1 MLKRGLNKLNQKQQ
15 QMSNTTLKKRTVI
28 ALFWSF
34 LDKFG
39 QKLIFLI
46 SSVFLMRLLDTS
58 DYGIMGSLLIFVAFS
73 SLLIDSGFGRALL
86 NRKKISTLEYSTVF
100 YFNLAISLLLYVAL
114 FFSAP
119 LTAQLFHEPLLI
131 PVSRVL
137 FLSLIFNGFSLIQT
151 VIFIKASDFKT
162 QTKANVAAL
171 IISTIIA
178 LVMAW
183 HKYGVWS
190 LVAQNVVYALFRS
203 LFLWLYS
210 TWRPKKL
217 FSFSKLK
224 VFFAFSNKLL
234 ASGAIGAIFNN
245 IYPSII
251 AMFYPMQ
258 QVGYYTQAYKYQ
270 DTPFSVLSD
279 TFRSVSMLVLSEIN
293 DQTERLRRVLSKL
306 MKSMSFLS
314 FPIAFI
320 LILIAEPLF
329 VTLFG
334 EKWLPSVPYFQILCV
349 GGAVSPFTFIL
360 NELFIAKE
368 RADFFLS
375 VEIVKRVILV
385 ALIIAFF
392 KQGITG
398 LAVSWVVYMYITLT
412 ISLFLSKKLVTYSLW
427 NFIKDA
433 APYVSL
439 SFLAVMAAYFI
450 SSQISNSILSMFAAL
465 AVMGVVYL
473 SLCRISNLEMTTE
486 IKHYISSKRGKKNN
500 HGE

>member
-1 MLKRGLNKLNQKQQ
+1 
-15 QMSNTTLKKRTVI
+15 MSDTTLKTRAIT

-39 QKLIFLI
+39 QKVIFLI

-58 DYGIMGSLLIFVAFS
+58 DYGIMGSLLIFIAFS

-86 NRKKISTLEYSTVF
+86 NRKEIGALEYSTVF

-114 FFSAP
+114 FISAP
-119 LTAQLFHEPLLI
+119 LIAQLFNEPLLI

-137 FLSLIFNGFSLIQT
+137 FLSLIFNGFSLIQMI
-151 VIFIKASDFKT
+151 IFIKASDFKT
-162 QTKANVAAL
+162 QTKANTAAL
-171 IISTIIA
+171 IISTSIA
-178 LVMAW
+178 LIMAW
-183 HKYGVWS
+183 RGHGVWS
-190 LVAQNVVYALFRS
+190 LVAQNVIYAFFRS
-203 LFLWLYS
+203 ILFWLYS

-217 FSFSKLK
+217 FSFAKLK

-270 DTPFSVLSD
+270 DTPFAVLSD
-279 TFRSVSMLVLSEIN
+279 TFRSVSMLILSEIN
-293 DQTERLRRVLSKL
+293 DQTERLRRVVAKL
-306 MKSMSFLS
+306 IKSIAFLS

-329 VTLFG
+329 ATLFG
-334 EKWLPSVPYFQILCV
+334 DKWLPSVPYFQILCI

-375 VEIVKRVILV
+375 VEIVKRIILV
-385 ALIIAFF
+385 ALIIGFF

-398 LAVSWVVYMYITLT
+398 LAVSWVVYMYVTLI
-412 ISLFLSKKLVTYSLW
+412 ISLFLSKKLIGYSAW
-427 NFIKDA
+427 GFIKDV
-433 APYVSL
+433 APYVGIAL
-439 SFLAVMAAYFI
+439 LAVTAAYFI
-450 SSQISNSILSMFAAL
+450 SSKVSNSILSML
-465 AVMGVVYL
+465 AGMVMMGTTYL
-473 SLCRISNLEMTTE
+473 TLCRIFNLEMTAE
-486 IKHYISSKRGKKNN
+486 IKQYISSKRQRKQ
-500 HGE
+500 

>member
-1 MLKRGLNKLNQKQQ
+1 MPDP
-15 QMSNTTLKKRTVI
+15 TLKKRTVT

-39 QKLIFLI
+39 QKVIFLV
-46 SSVFLMRLLDTS
+46 SSVFLMRMLDIS
-58 DYGIMGSLLIFVAFS
+58 AYGIMGSLLIFVAFS

-86 NRKKISTLEYSTVF
+86 NRKHISALEYSTVF
-100 YFNLAISLLLYVAL
+100 YFNLGVGLLLYIAL

-119 LTAQLFHEPLLI
+119 LIAQLFNEPLLI

-137 FLSLIFNGFSLIQT
+137 FLALLFNGFSLIQM
-151 VIFIKASDFKT
+151 VIFTKASDFKT
-162 QTKANVAAL
+162 QTKANIAAL
-171 IISTIIA
+171 VISTATA
-178 LVMAW
+178 LIMAW
-183 HKYGVWS
+183 QGFGVWS
-190 LVAQNVVYALFRS
+190 LVAQNVIYAFFRS

-210 TWRPKKL
+210 SWRPKWV
-217 FSFSKLK
+217 FSISKLK
-224 VFFAFSNKLL
+224 IFFAFSNKLL
-234 ASGAIGAIFNN
+234 ASGTIAAIFNN

-258 QVGYYTQAYKYQ
+258 QVGFYTQAYKYQ
-270 DTPFSVLSD
+270 DTPFAVLSD
-279 TFRSVSMLVLSEIN
+279 TFRSVSMLILSEIN
-293 DQTERLRRVLSKL
+293 NQTERLRRVVAKL
-306 MKSMSFLS
+306 MKSISFLS

-334 EKWLPSVPYFQILCV
+334 QKWLPSVPYFQILCL

-375 VEIVKRVILV
+375 VEIVKRIILI
-385 ALIIAFF
+385 ALIIGFF
-392 KQGITG
+392 QQGITG
-398 LAVSWVVYMYITLT
+398 LAVSWVIYMYITLT
-412 ISLFLSKKLVTYSLW
+412 ISLFLSKKLIAYSLW

-433 APYVSL
+433 TPYVSL
-439 SFLAVMAAYFI
+439 SFLAVMAAYFA
-450 SSQISNSILSMFAAL
+450 SFQISNGVVRMLTAM

-473 SLCRISNLEMTTE
+473 ALCRISNLEMTME
-486 IKHYISSKRGKKNN
+486 IKQFIVSKRMKNN
-500 HGE
+500 VEE

>member
-1 MLKRGLNKLNQKQQ
+1 
-15 QMSNTTLKKRTVI
+15 MSDTTLKKRTI
-28 ALFWSF
+28 TALFWSF

-39 QKLIFLI
+39 QKVIFLI

-58 DYGIMGSLLIFVAFS
+58 DYGIMGSLLIFIAFS

-86 NRKKISTLEYSTVF
+86 NRKEIGALEYSTVF

-114 FFSAP
+114 FISAP
-119 LTAQLFHEPLLI
+119 LIAQLFNEPLLI

-137 FLSLIFNGFSLIQT
+137 FLSLIFNGFSLIQMI
-151 VIFIKASDFKT
+151 IFIKASDFKT
-162 QTKANVAAL
+162 QTKANTAAL
-171 IISTIIA
+171 IISTSIA
-178 LVMAW
+178 LIMAW
-183 HKYGVWS
+183 RGHGVWS
-190 LVAQNVVYALFRS
+190 LVAQNVIYAFFRS
-203 LFLWLYS
+203 ILFWLYS

-217 FSFSKLK
+217 FSFAKLK

-270 DTPFSVLSD
+270 DTPFAVLSD
-279 TFRSVSMLVLSEIN
+279 TFRSVSMLILSEIN
-293 DQTERLRRVLSKL
+293 NQTERLRRVVAKL
-306 MKSMSFLS
+306 IKSIAFLS

-329 VTLFG
+329 ATLFG
-334 EKWLPSVPYFQILCV
+334 EKWLPSVPYFQILCI

-375 VEIVKRVILV
+375 VEIIKRIILV
-385 ALIIAFF
+385 ALIIGFF

-398 LAVSWVVYMYITLT
+398 LAVSWVIYMYITLI
-412 ISLFLSKKLVTYSLW
+412 ISLFLSKKLIAYSFWSFL
-427 NFIKDA
+427 KDVS
-433 APYVSL
+433 PYIGVSL
-439 SFLAVMAAYFI
+439 LAVFAAYFI
-450 SSQISNSILSMFAAL
+450 ASKISNNISSML
-465 AVMGVVYL
+465 ASMVMMGATYL
-473 SLCRISNLEMTTE
+473 ALCRIFNLEMTAE
-486 IKHYISSKRGKKNN
+486 IKQYISSKRQREK
-500 HGE
+500 

>member
-1 MLKRGLNKLNQKQQ
+1 
-15 QMSNTTLKKRTVI
+15 MSNTTLKKRTVT

-34 LDKFG
+34 LDKCG
-39 QKLIFLI
+39 QKVIFLI

-86 NRKKISTLEYSTVF
+86 NRKEISALEYSTVF
-100 YFNLAISLLLYVAL
+100 YFNLAISLVLYLAL
-114 FFSAP
+114 FLSAP
-119 LTAQLFHEPLLI
+119 LIAQLFNEPLLI
-131 PVSRVL
+131 TVSRVL
-137 FLSLIFNGFSLIQT
+137 FLSLIFNGFSLIQM
-151 VIFIKASDFKT
+151 VIFTKASDFKT
-162 QTKANVAAL
+162 QTKANTAAL

-183 HKYGVWS
+183 QGYGVWS
-190 LVAQNVVYALFRS
+190 LVAQNVIYAFFRS
-203 LFLWLYS
+203 LFLWFYS
-210 TWRPKKL
+210 SWRPKKL
-217 FSFSKLK
+217 FSLSKLK

-258 QVGYYTQAYKYQ
+258 QVGYYTQAFKYQ
-270 DTPFSVLSD
+270 DTPFVVLSD
-279 TFRSVSMLVLSEIN
+279 TFRSVSMLILSEIN
-293 DQTERLRRVLSKL
+293 DQTERLRRVVSKL
-306 MKSMSFLS
+306 IKSISFLS
-314 FPIAFI
+314 FPIALI

-334 EKWLPSVPYFQILCV
+334 DKWLPSVPYFQILCL

-375 VEIVKRVILV
+375 VEIVKRIILIG
-385 ALIIAFF
+385 LIIAFF

-398 LAVSWVVYMYITLT
+398 LAVSWVVYMYITLI
-412 ISLFLSKKLVTYSLW
+412 ISLFLSKKLIAYSIW

-433 APYVSL
+433 TPYFSL
-439 SFLAVMAAYFI
+439 SFLSVMAAHFASY
-450 SSQISNSILSMFAAL
+450 QISNGVLSMLTAL

-473 SLCRISNLEMTTE
+473 SLCRISNLEMTIE
-486 IKHYISSKRGKKNN
+486 IKQFIRSKRQQKSNNGK
-500 HGE
+500 

>member
-1 MLKRGLNKLNQKQQ
+1 
-15 QMSNTTLKKRTVI
+15 MSDTTLKKRTI
-28 ALFWSF
+28 TALFWSF

-39 QKLIFLI
+39 QKVIFLI

-58 DYGIMGSLLIFVAFS
+58 DYGIMGSLLIFIAFS

-86 NRKKISTLEYSTVF
+86 NRKEIGALEYSTVF

-114 FFSAP
+114 FISAP
-119 LTAQLFHEPLLI
+119 LIAQLFNEPLLI

-137 FLSLIFNGFSLIQT
+137 FLSLIFNGFSLIQMI
-151 VIFIKASDFKT
+151 IFIKASDFKT
-162 QTKANVAAL
+162 QTKANTAAL
-171 IISTIIA
+171 IISTSIA
-178 LVMAW
+178 LIMAW
-183 HKYGVWS
+183 RGHGVWS
-190 LVAQNVVYALFRS
+190 LVAQNVIYAFFRS
-203 LFLWLYS
+203 ILFWLYS

-217 FSFSKLK
+217 FSFAKLK

-270 DTPFSVLSD
+270 DTPFAVLSD
-279 TFRSVSMLVLSEIN
+279 TFRSVSMLILSEIN
-293 DQTERLRRVLSKL
+293 NQTERLRRVVAKL
-306 MKSMSFLS
+306 IKSIAFLS

-329 VTLFG
+329 ATLFG
-334 EKWLPSVPYFQILCV
+334 EKWLPSVPYFQILCI

-375 VEIVKRVILV
+375 VEIIKRIILV
-385 ALIIAFF
+385 ALIIGFF

-398 LAVSWVVYMYITLT
+398 LAVSWVIYMYITLI
-412 ISLFLSKKLVTYSLW
+412 ISLFLSKKLVAYSFWSFL
-427 NFIKDA
+427 KDV
-433 APYVSL
+433 APYIGVSL
-439 SFLAVMAAYFI
+439 LAVFAAYFI
-450 SSQISNSILSMFAAL
+450 ASKISNSISSML
-465 AVMGVVYL
+465 ASMVMMGATYL
-473 SLCRISNLEMTTE
+473 ALCRIFNLEMTAE
-486 IKHYISSKRGKKNN
+486 IKQYISSKRQREK
-500 HGE
+500 

>member
-1 MLKRGLNKLNQKQQ
+1 
-15 QMSNTTLKKRTVI
+15 MSDITLKKRTI
-28 ALFWSF
+28 TALFWSF

-39 QKLIFLI
+39 QKVIFLV

-86 NRKKISTLEYSTVF
+86 NRKEIGALEYSTVF
-100 YFNLAISLLLYVAL
+100 YFNLAISVLLYVAL

-119 LTAQLFHEPLLI
+119 LIAKLFNEPLLI

-137 FLSLIFNGFSLIQT
+137 FLSLIFNGFSLIQMI
-151 VIFIKASDFKT
+151 IFIKASDFKT
-162 QTKANVAAL
+162 QTKANTAAL
-171 IISTIIA
+171 IISTSIA
-178 LVMAW
+178 LIMAW
-183 HKYGVWS
+183 RGYGVWS
-190 LVAQNVVYALFRS
+190 LVAQNVIYAFFRS
-203 LFLWLYS
+203 LLFWFYS

-217 FSFSKLK
+217 FSFAKLK

-234 ASGAIGAIFNN
+234 ASGTIGAIFNN

-270 DTPFSVLSD
+270 DTPFAVLSD
-279 TFRSVSMLVLSEIN
+279 TFRSVSMLILSEIN
-293 DQTERLRRVLSKL
+293 EQTERLRRVVAKL
-306 MKSMSFLS
+306 IKSIAFLS
-314 FPIAFI
+314 FPVAFI

-334 EKWLPSVPYFQILCV
+334 EKWLPSVPYFQILCL

-375 VEIVKRVILV
+375 VEIIKRIILV
-385 ALIIAFF
+385 ALIIGFF
-392 KQGITG
+392 QHGITG
-398 LAVSWVVYMYITLT
+398 LAVSWVVYMYITLI
-412 ISLFLSKKLVTYSLW
+412 ISLFLSKKLIAYSVW
-427 NFIKDA
+427 NFIKDVT
-433 APYVSL
+433 PYVGVSV
-439 SFLAVMAAYFI
+439 LAVI
-450 SSQISNSILSMFAAL
+450 
-465 AVMGVVYL
+465 
-473 SLCRISNLEMTTE
+473 
-486 IKHYISSKRGKKNN
+486 
-500 HGE
+500 

>member
-1 MLKRGLNKLNQKQQ
+1 
-15 QMSNTTLKKRTVI
+15 MSDTTLKKRTI
-28 ALFWSF
+28 TALFWSF

-39 QKLIFLI
+39 QKVIFLI

-58 DYGIMGSLLIFVAFS
+58 DYGIMGSLLIFIAFS

-86 NRKKISTLEYSTVF
+86 NRKEIGALEYSTVF

-114 FFSAP
+114 FISAP
-119 LTAQLFHEPLLI
+119 LIAQLFNEPLLI

-137 FLSLIFNGFSLIQT
+137 FLSLIFNGFSLIQMI
-151 VIFIKASDFKT
+151 IFIKASDFKT
-162 QTKANVAAL
+162 QTKANTAAL
-171 IISTIIA
+171 IISTSIA
-178 LVMAW
+178 LIMAW
-183 HKYGVWS
+183 RGHGVWS
-190 LVAQNVVYALFRS
+190 LVAQNVIYAFFRS
-203 LFLWLYS
+203 ILFWLYS

-217 FSFSKLK
+217 FSFAKLK

-270 DTPFSVLSD
+270 DTPFAVLSD
-279 TFRSVSMLVLSEIN
+279 TFRSVSMLILSEIN
-293 DQTERLRRVLSKL
+293 NQTERLRRVVAKL
-306 MKSMSFLS
+306 IKSIAFLS

-329 VTLFG
+329 ATLFG
-334 EKWLPSVPYFQILCV
+334 EKWLPSVPYFQILCI

-375 VEIVKRVILV
+375 VEIVKRIILVIL
-385 ALIIAFF
+385 IIGFF

-398 LAVSWVVYMYITLT
+398 LAVSWVIYMYITLT
-412 ISLFLSKKLVTYSLW
+412 ISLFLSKKLVDYSLW

-433 APYVSL
+433 TPYASL
-439 SFLAVMAAYFI
+439 SFLSMIAAYFA
-450 SSQISNSILSMFAAL
+450 SYHISNGILHMLTAL
-465 AVMGVVYL
+465 TVMGIVYL
-473 SLCRISNLEMTTE
+473 ALCRISNLEMTTE
-486 IKHYISSKRGKKNN
+486 IKQFVSSKRTKKKDD
-500 HGE
+500 EE

>member
-1 MLKRGLNKLNQKQQ
+1 
-15 QMSNTTLKKRTVI
+15 MSDTTLKKRTI
-28 ALFWSF
+28 TALFWSF

-39 QKLIFLI
+39 QKVIFLI

-58 DYGIMGSLLIFVAFS
+58 DYGIMGSLLIFIAFS

-86 NRKKISTLEYSTVF
+86 NRKEIGALEYSTVF

-114 FFSAP
+114 FISAP
-119 LTAQLFHEPLLI
+119 LIAQLFNEPLLI

-137 FLSLIFNGFSLIQT
+137 FLSLIFNGFSLIQMI
-151 VIFIKASDFKT
+151 IFIKASDFKT
-162 QTKANVAAL
+162 QTKANTAAL
-171 IISTIIA
+171 IISTSIA
-178 LVMAW
+178 LIMAW
-183 HKYGVWS
+183 RGYGVWS
-190 LVAQNVVYALFRS
+190 LVAQNVIYAFFRS
-203 LFLWLYS
+203 ILFWLYS

-217 FSFSKLK
+217 FSFAKLK

-270 DTPFSVLSD
+270 DTPFAVLSD
-279 TFRSVSMLVLSEIN
+279 TFRSVSMLILSEIN
-293 DQTERLRRVLSKL
+293 NQTERLRRVVAKL
-306 MKSMSFLS
+306 IKSIAFLS

-329 VTLFG
+329 ATLFG
-334 EKWLPSVPYFQILCV
+334 EKWLPSVPYFQILCI

-375 VEIVKRVILV
+375 VEIIKRIILV
-385 ALIIAFF
+385 ALIIGFF

-398 LAVSWVVYMYITLT
+398 LAVSWVIYMYITLI
-412 ISLFLSKKLVTYSLW
+412 ISLFLSKKLIAYSFWSFL
-427 NFIKDA
+427 KDVS
-433 APYVSL
+433 PYIGVSL
-439 SFLAVMAAYFI
+439 LAVFAAYFI
-450 SSQISNSILSMFAAL
+450 ASKISNNISSML
-465 AVMGVVYL
+465 ASMVMMGATYL
-473 SLCRISNLEMTTE
+473 ALCRIFNLEMTVE
-486 IKHYISSKRGKKNN
+486 IKQYISSKRQRKK
-500 HGE
+500 

>member
-1 MLKRGLNKLNQKQQ
+1 
-15 QMSNTTLKKRTVI
+15 MSDTTLKKRTI
-28 ALFWSF
+28 TALFWSF

-39 QKLIFLI
+39 QKVIFLI

-58 DYGIMGSLLIFVAFS
+58 DYGIMGSLLIFIAFS

-86 NRKKISTLEYSTVF
+86 NRKEIGALEYSTVF
-100 YFNLAISLLLYVAL
+100 YFNLAISLMLYVAL
-114 FFSAP
+114 FISAP
-119 LTAQLFHEPLLI
+119 LIAQLFNEPLLI

-137 FLSLIFNGFSLIQT
+137 FLSLIFNGFSLIQMI
-151 VIFIKASDFKT
+151 IFIKASDFKT
-162 QTKANVAAL
+162 QTKANTAAL
-171 IISTIIA
+171 IISTSIA
-178 LVMAW
+178 LIMAW
-183 HKYGVWS
+183 RGHGVWS
-190 LVAQNVVYALFRS
+190 LVAQNVIYAFFRS
-203 LFLWLYS
+203 ILFWLYS

-217 FSFSKLK
+217 FSFAKLK

-270 DTPFSVLSD
+270 DTPFAVLSD
-279 TFRSVSMLVLSEIN
+279 TFRSVSMLILSEIN
-293 DQTERLRRVLSKL
+293 NQTERLRRVVAKL
-306 MKSMSFLS
+306 IKSIAFLS

-329 VTLFG
+329 ATLFG
-334 EKWLPSVPYFQILCV
+334 EKWLPSVPYFQILCI

-375 VEIVKRVILV
+375 VEIIKRIILV
-385 ALIIAFF
+385 ALIIGFF

-398 LAVSWVVYMYITLT
+398 LAVSWVIYMYITLI
-412 ISLFLSKKLVTYSLW
+412 ISLFLSKKLIAYSFWSFL
-427 NFIKDA
+427 KDVS
-433 APYVSL
+433 PYIGVSL
-439 SFLAVMAAYFI
+439 LAVFAAYFI
-450 SSQISNSILSMFAAL
+450 ASKISNNISSML
-465 AVMGVVYL
+465 ASMVMMGATYL
-473 SLCRISNLEMTTE
+473 ALCRIFNLEMTAE
-486 IKHYISSKRGKKNN
+486 IKQYISSKRQREK
-500 HGE
+500 

>member
-1 MLKRGLNKLNQKQQ
+1 
-15 QMSNTTLKKRTVI
+15 MSDTTLKKRTVT

-39 QKLIFLI
+39 QKVVFLI
-46 SSVFLMRLLDTS
+46 SSVFLMRLLDIS
-58 DYGIMGSLLIFVAFS
+58 AYGIMGSLLIFAAFS

-86 NRKKISTLEYSTVF
+86 NRKKINTLEYSTVF
-100 YFNLAISLLLYVAL
+100 HFNLAISLFLYVAL
-114 FFSAP
+114 FLSAP
-119 LTAQLFHEPLLI
+119 LIAQLYNEPLLI

-151 VIFIKASDFKT
+151 VIFTKASDFKT
-162 QTKANVAAL
+162 QTKANTTALVISTTIAL
-171 IISTIIA
+171 I
-178 LVMAW
+178 MAW
-183 HKYGVWS
+183 RGFGVWS
-190 LVAQNVVYALFRS
+190 LVAQNVLYAFFRS
-203 LFLWLYS
+203 LLLWFYS
-210 TWRPKKL
+210 HWRPQWI
-217 FSFSKLK
+217 FSMTKLK
-224 VFFAFSNKLL
+224 TFFAFSNKLL
-234 ASGAIGAIFNN
+234 ASGAIGAVFNN

-293 DQTERLRRVLSKL
+293 EQTERLRRVLSKL
-306 MKSMSFLS
+306 MKTMSFLS

-334 EKWLPSVPYFQILCV
+334 EKWLPSVPYFQILCL

-368 RADFFLS
+368 RSDFFLS
-375 VEIVKRVILV
+375 VEIVKRII
-385 ALIIAFF
+385 LIILIVAFF
-392 KQGITG
+392 KQGIVG

-412 ISLFLSKKLVTYSLW
+412 ISLFLSKKLVAYSLW
-427 NFIKDA
+427 NFVRDA
-433 APYVSL
+433 IPYLSL
-439 SFLAVMAAYFI
+439 SFLAVMAAYFA
-450 SSQISNSILSMFAAL
+450 SSQISNGILRMLTAL
-465 AVMGVVYL
+465 TVMGVVYL
-473 SLCRISNLEMTTE
+473 ALCRISNLEMTTE
-486 IKHYISSKRGKKNN
+486 IKQYIVSKREKKND
-500 HGE
+500 GE

>member
-1 MLKRGLNKLNQKQQ
+1 
-15 QMSNTTLKKRTVI
+15 MSDALKKRTVT

-86 NRKKISTLEYSTVF
+86 NRKEIGALEYSTVF
-100 YFNLAISLLLYVAL
+100 HFNMAISLLLYVAL

-119 LTAQLFHEPLLI
+119 FIAQLFNEPLLI

-137 FLSLIFNGFSLIQT
+137 FISLIFNGFSLIQT

-162 QTKANVAAL
+162 QTKANTAAL
-171 IISTIIA
+171 VISTTIA
-178 LVMAW
+178 LIMAW
-183 HKYGVWS
+183 KGYGVWS
-190 LVAQNVVYALFRS
+190 LVAQNVIYALFRS
-203 LFLWLYS
+203 IFLWLYS
-210 TWRPKKL
+210 TWRPKRL
-217 FSFSKLK
+217 FSLKKLK
-224 VFFAFSNKLL
+224 TFFAFSNKLL

-270 DTPFSVLSD
+270 DTPFGVLSD

-293 DQTERLRRVLSKL
+293 DQTERLRRVVAKL

-314 FPIAFI
+314 FPIALI

-329 VTLFG
+329 LTLFG
-334 EKWLPSVPYFQILCV
+334 EKWLPSVPYFQILCL

-375 VEIVKRVILV
+375 VEIVKRIILIG
-385 ALIIAFF
+385 LIIAFF

-398 LAVSWVVYMYITLT
+398 LAVSWVVYMYITLI
-412 ISLFLSKKLVTYSLW
+412 ISLFLSKKLIAYSIW
-427 NFIKDA
+427 SFIKDVT
-433 APYVSL
+433 PYVALSTLSL
-439 SFLAVMAAYFI
+439 VAAYFA
-450 SSQISNSILSMFAAL
+450 SFQISNGILNMLTAM
-465 AVMGVVYL
+465 AVMTIVYL
-473 SLCRISNLEMTTE
+473 VLCRAFNLEMTTE
-486 IKHYISSKRGKKNN
+486 IKQFISSKRGKK
-500 HGE
+500 

>member
-1 MLKRGLNKLNQKQQ
+1 
-15 QMSNTTLKKRTVI
+15 MSDTTLKKRTI
-28 ALFWSF
+28 TALFWSF

-39 QKLIFLI
+39 QKVIFLI

-58 DYGIMGSLLIFVAFS
+58 DYGIMGSLLIFIAFS

-86 NRKKISTLEYSTVF
+86 NRKEIGALEYSTVF

-114 FFSAP
+114 FISAP
-119 LTAQLFHEPLLI
+119 LIAQLFNEPLLI

-137 FLSLIFNGFSLIQT
+137 FLSLIFNGFSLIQMI
-151 VIFIKASDFKT
+151 IFIKASDFKT
-162 QTKANVAAL
+162 QTKANTAAL
-171 IISTIIA
+171 IISTSIA
-178 LVMAW
+178 LIMAW
-183 HKYGVWS
+183 RGHGVWS
-190 LVAQNVVYALFRS
+190 LVAQNVIYAFFRS
-203 LFLWLYS
+203 ILFWLYS

-217 FSFSKLK
+217 FSFAKLK

-270 DTPFSVLSD
+270 DTPFAVLSD
-279 TFRSVSMLVLSEIN
+279 TFRSVSMLILSEIN
-293 DQTERLRRVLSKL
+293 DQTERLRRVVAKL
-306 MKSMSFLS
+306 IKSIAFLS

-329 VTLFG
+329 ATLFG
-334 EKWLPSVPYFQILCV
+334 DKWLPSVPYFQILCI

-375 VEIVKRVILV
+375 VEIVKRIILV
-385 ALIIAFF
+385 ALIIGFF

-398 LAVSWVVYMYITLT
+398 LAVSWVVYMYVTLI
-412 ISLFLSKKLVTYSLW
+412 ISLFLSKKLIGYSAW
-427 NFIKDA
+427 GFIKDV
-433 APYVSL
+433 APYVGIAL
-439 SFLAVMAAYFI
+439 LAVTAAYFI
-450 SSQISNSILSMFAAL
+450 SSKVSNSILSML
-465 AVMGVVYL
+465 AGMVMMGTTYL
-473 SLCRISNLEMTTE
+473 TLCRIFNLEMTAE
-486 IKHYISSKRGKKNN
+486 IKQYISSKRQRKQ
-500 HGE
+500 

>member
-1 MLKRGLNKLNQKQQ
+1 
-15 QMSNTTLKKRTVI
+15 MSDTTLKKRTI
-28 ALFWSF
+28 TALFWSF

-39 QKLIFLI
+39 QKVIFLI

-58 DYGIMGSLLIFVAFS
+58 DYGIMGSLLIFIAFS

-86 NRKKISTLEYSTVF
+86 NRKEIGALEYSTVF

-114 FFSAP
+114 FISAP
-119 LTAQLFHEPLLI
+119 LIAQLFNEPLLI

-137 FLSLIFNGFSLIQT
+137 FLSLIFNGFSLIQMI
-151 VIFIKASDFKT
+151 IFIKASDFKT
-162 QTKANVAAL
+162 QTKANTAAL
-171 IISTIIA
+171 IISTSIA
-178 LVMAW
+178 LIMAW
-183 HKYGVWS
+183 RGHGVWS
-190 LVAQNVVYALFRS
+190 LVAQNVIYAFFRS
-203 LFLWLYS
+203 ILFWLYS

-217 FSFSKLK
+217 FSFAKLK

-270 DTPFSVLSD
+270 DTPFAVLSD
-279 TFRSVSMLVLSEIN
+279 TFRSVSMLILSEIN
-293 DQTERLRRVLSKL
+293 NQTERLRRVVAKL
-306 MKSMSFLS
+306 IKSIAFLS

-329 VTLFG
+329 ATLFG
-334 EKWLPSVPYFQILCV
+334 EKWLPSVPYFQILCI

-375 VEIVKRVILV
+375 VEIIKRIILV
-385 ALIIAFF
+385 ALIIGFF

-398 LAVSWVVYMYITLT
+398 LAVSWVIYMYITLI
-412 ISLFLSKKLVTYSLW
+412 ISLFLSKKLIAYSFWSFL
-427 NFIKDA
+427 KDVS
-433 APYVSL
+433 PYIGVSL
-439 SFLAVMAAYFI
+439 LAVFAAYFI
-450 SSQISNSILSMFAAL
+450 ASKISNSISSML
-465 AVMGVVYL
+465 ASMVMMGATYL
-473 SLCRISNLEMTTE
+473 ALCRIFNLEMTAE
-486 IKHYISSKRGKKNN
+486 IKQYISSKRQREK
-500 HGE
+500 

>member
-1 MLKRGLNKLNQKQQ
+1 
-15 QMSNTTLKKRTVI
+15 MSNTTLKKRTVT

-39 QKLIFLI
+39 QKVIFLI
-46 SSVFLMRLLDTS
+46 SSVFLMRMLDTS

-86 NRKKISTLEYSTVF
+86 NRREISALEYSTVF
-100 YFNLAISLLLYVAL
+100 YFNLGISAFLYIAL

-119 LTAQLFHEPLLI
+119 LIAQLFNEPLLI

-137 FLSLIFNGFSLIQT
+137 FLSLIFNGFSLIQMI
-151 VIFIKASDFKT
+151 IFIKASDFKT
-162 QTKANVAAL
+162 QTKANTAAL
-171 IISTIIA
+171 IISTSIA
-178 LVMAW
+178 LIMAW
-183 HKYGVWS
+183 NGYGVWS
-190 LVAQNVVYALFRS
+190 LVAQNVIYAFFRS
-203 LFLWLYS
+203 LLFWIYS
-210 TWRPKKL
+210 SWRPKKL
-217 FSFSKLK
+217 FSLSKLK
-224 VFFAFSNKLL
+224 TFFAFSNKLL

-270 DTPFSVLSD
+270 DTPFAVLSD
-279 TFRSVSMLVLSEIN
+279 TFRSVSMLILSEIN
-293 DQTERLRRVLSKL
+293 DQTERLRRVVAKL
-306 MKSMSFLS
+306 IKSIGFLS
-314 FPIAFI
+314 FPIASI

-329 VTLFG
+329 ATLFG

-375 VEIVKRVILV
+375 VEIVKRIILV
-385 ALIIAFF
+385 ALIIGFF

-398 LAVSWVVYMYITLT
+398 LAVSWVVYMYITLL
-412 ISLFLSKKLVTYSLW
+412 ISLFLSKKLIAYSVW
-427 NFIKDA
+427 SFIKDIT
-433 APYVSL
+433 PYVGVSM
-439 SFLAVMAAYFI
+439 LAVTAAYFI
-450 SSQISNSILSMFAAL
+450 SSKVSNSILSMLAAMAMMGTAYL
-465 AVMGVVYL
+465 A
-473 SLCRISNLEMTTE
+473 LCRIFNLEMTTE
-486 IKHYISSKRGKKNN
+486 IKQYISSKKRKK
-500 HGE
+500 E

>member
-1 MLKRGLNKLNQKQQ
+1 
-15 QMSNTTLKKRTVI
+15 MSDTTLKKRTI
-28 ALFWSF
+28 TALFWSF

-39 QKLIFLI
+39 QKVIFLI

-58 DYGIMGSLLIFVAFS
+58 DYGIMGSLLIFIAFS

-86 NRKKISTLEYSTVF
+86 NRKEIGALEYSTVF

-114 FFSAP
+114 FISAP
-119 LTAQLFHEPLLI
+119 LIAQLFNEPLLI

-137 FLSLIFNGFSLIQT
+137 FLSLIFNGFSLIQMI
-151 VIFIKASDFKT
+151 IFIKASDFKT
-162 QTKANVAAL
+162 QTKANTAAL
-171 IISTIIA
+171 IISTSIA
-178 LVMAW
+178 LIMAW
-183 HKYGVWS
+183 RGHGVWS
-190 LVAQNVVYALFRS
+190 LVAQNVIYAFFRS
-203 LFLWLYS
+203 ILFWLYS

-217 FSFSKLK
+217 FSFAKLK

-270 DTPFSVLSD
+270 DTPFAVLSD
-279 TFRSVSMLVLSEIN
+279 TFRSVSMLILSEIN
-293 DQTERLRRVLSKL
+293 NQTERLRRVVSKL
-306 MKSMSFLS
+306 IKSIAFLS
-314 FPIAFI
+314 FPIALI

-329 VTLFG
+329 ATLFG
-334 EKWLPSVPYFQILCV
+334 DKWLPSVPYFQILCI

-375 VEIVKRVILV
+375 VEIVKRIILV
-385 ALIIAFF
+385 ALIIGFF

-398 LAVSWVVYMYITLT
+398 LAVSWVVYMYVTLI
-412 ISLFLSKKLVTYSLW
+412 ISLFLSKKLIGYSAW
-427 NFIKDA
+427 GFIKDV
-433 APYVSL
+433 APYVGIAL
-439 SFLAVMAAYFI
+439 LAVTAAYFI
-450 SSQISNSILSMFAAL
+450 SSKVSNSILSML
-465 AVMGVVYL
+465 AGMVMMGTTYL
-473 SLCRISNLEMTTE
+473 TLCRIFNLEMTAE
-486 IKHYISSKRGKKNN
+486 IKQYISSKRQRKQ
-500 HGE
+500 

>member
-1 MLKRGLNKLNQKQQ
+1 
-15 QMSNTTLKKRTVI
+15 MSDPTLKKRTI
-28 ALFWSF
+28 TALFWSF

-39 QKLIFLI
+39 QKVIFLV

-86 NRKKISTLEYSTVF
+86 NRKEIGALEYSTVF
-100 YFNLAISLLLYVAL
+100 YFNMGISIFLYIAL

-119 LTAQLFHEPLLI
+119 LIAQLFNEPLLI

-137 FLSLIFNGFSLIQT
+137 FLSLIFNGFSLIQMI
-151 VIFIKASDFKT
+151 IFIKASDFKT
-162 QTKANVAAL
+162 QTKANTAAL
-171 IISTIIA
+171 IISTSIA
-178 LVMAW
+178 LIMAW
-183 HKYGVWS
+183 RGYGVWS
-190 LVAQNVVYALFRS
+190 LVAQNVIYAFFRS
-203 LFLWLYS
+203 LLFWIYS
-210 TWRPKKL
+210 SWRPKKL

-224 VFFAFSNKLL
+224 TFFAFSNKLL

-270 DTPFSVLSD
+270 DTPFAVLSD
-279 TFRSVSMLVLSEIN
+279 TFRSVSMLILSEIN
-293 DQTERLRRVLSKL
+293 DQTERLRRVVAKL
-306 MKSMSFLS
+306 IKSIAFLS

-334 EKWLPSVPYFQILCV
+334 EKWLPSVLYFQILCV

-368 RADFFLS
+368 RADFFLT
-375 VEIVKRVILV
+375 VEIVKRIILV
-385 ALIIAFF
+385 ALIIGFF
-392 KQGITG
+392 QQGITG
-398 LAVSWVVYMYITLT
+398 LAVSWVLYMYITLL
-412 ISLFLSKKLVTYSLW
+412 ISLFLSKKLIAYSVW
-427 NFIKDA
+427 NFIKDV
-433 APYVSL
+433 APYVGISL
-439 SFLAVMAAYFI
+439 LAVTAAYFT
-450 SSQISNSILSMFAAL
+450 SSKVANSIVSMLAAMIMMGATYL
-465 AVMGVVYL
+465 A
-473 SLCRISNLEMTTE
+473 LCKIFNLEMTAE
-486 IKHYISSKRGKKNN
+486 IKHYISSKRRKK
-500 HGE
+500 E

>member
-1 MLKRGLNKLNQKQQ
+1 
-15 QMSNTTLKKRTVI
+15 MSDTTLKKRTVT

-39 QKLIFLI
+39 QKVIFLI

-86 NRKKISTLEYSTVF
+86 NRKEIGALEYSTVF
-100 YFNLAISLLLYVAL
+100 YFNLAISLLLYIAF

-119 LTAQLFHEPLLI
+119 LIAKLFNEPLLI

-137 FLSLIFNGFSLIQT
+137 FLSLIFNGFSLIQMI
-151 VIFIKASDFKT
+151 IFIKASDFKT
-162 QTKANVAAL
+162 QTKANTAAL

-183 HKYGVWS
+183 QGYGVWS
-190 LVAQNVVYALFRS
+190 LVAQNVIYAFFRS

-210 TWRPKKL
+210 TWRPQKL
-217 FSFSKLK
+217 FSLSKLK

-258 QVGYYTQAYKYQ
+258 QVGYYTQAFKYQ
-270 DTPFSVLSD
+270 DTPFVVLSD
-279 TFRSVSMLVLSEIN
+279 TFRSVSMLILSEIN
-293 DQTERLRRVLSKL
+293 DQTERLRRVVSKL
-306 MKSMSFLS
+306 IKSISFLS
-314 FPIAFI
+314 FPIALI
-320 LILIAEPLF
+320 LILLAEPLF

-334 EKWLPSVPYFQILCV
+334 DKWLPSVPYFQILCL

-375 VEIVKRVILV
+375 VEIVKRIILIG
-385 ALIIAFF
+385 LIVAFF

-398 LAVSWVVYMYITLT
+398 LAVSWVVYMYITLI
-412 ISLFLSKKLVTYSLW
+412 ISLFLSKKLIAYSIW

-433 APYVSL
+433 TPYVSL
-439 SFLAVMAAYFI
+439 SFLSVMAAHFA
-450 SSQISNSILSMFAAL
+450 SSQISNGVLRMFTAL

-473 SLCRISNLEMTTE
+473 SLCRISNLEMTIE
-486 IKHYISSKRGKKNN
+486 IKQFIGSKKNN
-500 HGE
+500 KK

>member
-1 MLKRGLNKLNQKQQ
+1 
-15 QMSNTTLKKRTVI
+15 MSDTTLKKRTI
-28 ALFWSF
+28 TALFWSF

-39 QKLIFLI
+39 QKVIFLI

-58 DYGIMGSLLIFVAFS
+58 DYGIMGSLLIFIAFS

-86 NRKKISTLEYSTVF
+86 NRKDISALEYSTVF
-100 YFNLAISLLLYVAL
+100 YFNLAISLFLYIAF

-119 LTAQLFHEPLLI
+119 LIAQLFNEPLLT

-137 FLSLIFNGFSLIQT
+137 FLSLIFNGFSLIQMI
-151 VIFIKASDFKT
+151 VFIKASDFKT
-162 QTKANVAAL
+162 QTKANTAAL
-171 IISTIIA
+171 IISTSVA
-178 LVMAW
+178 LIMAS
-183 HKYGVWS
+183 KGYGVWS
-190 LVAQNVVYALFRS
+190 LVAQNVIYAFFRS
-203 LFLWLYS
+203 LFFWLYS
-210 TWRPKKL
+210 TWRPKEL
-217 FSFSKLK
+217 FSIERLK

-270 DTPFSVLSD
+270 DTPFAVLSD
-279 TFRSVSMLVLSEIN
+279 TFRSVSMLILSEIN
-293 DQTERLRRVLSKL
+293 DQTERLRRVVAKL
-306 MKSMSFLS
+306 IKSIAFLS

-329 VTLFG
+329 ATLFG
-334 EKWLPSVPYFQILCV
+334 DKWLPSVPYFQILCI

-375 VEIVKRVILV
+375 VEIVKRIILV
-385 ALIIAFF
+385 ALIIGFF

-398 LAVSWVVYMYITLT
+398 LAVSWVVYMYVTLI
-412 ISLFLSKKLVTYSLW
+412 ISLFLSKKLIGYSAW
-427 NFIKDA
+427 GFIKDV
-433 APYVSL
+433 APYVGIAL
-439 SFLAVMAAYFI
+439 LAVTAAYFI
-450 SSQISNSILSMFAAL
+450 SSKVSNSILSML
-465 AVMGVVYL
+465 AGMVMMGTTYL
-473 SLCRISNLEMTTE
+473 TLCRIFNLEMTAE
-486 IKHYISSKRGKKNN
+486 IKQYISSKRQRKQ
-500 HGE
+500 

>member
-1 MLKRGLNKLNQKQQ
+1 
-15 QMSNTTLKKRTVI
+15 MSDTTLKKRTI
-28 ALFWSF
+28 TALFWSF

-39 QKLIFLI
+39 QKVIFLI

-58 DYGIMGSLLIFVAFS
+58 DYGIMGSLLIFIAFS

-86 NRKKISTLEYSTVF
+86 NRKEIGALEYSTVF

-114 FFSAP
+114 FISAP
-119 LTAQLFHEPLLI
+119 LIAQLFNEPLLI

-137 FLSLIFNGFSLIQT
+137 FLSLIFNGFSLIQMI
-151 VIFIKASDFKT
+151 IFIKASDFKT
-162 QTKANVAAL
+162 QTKANTAAL
-171 IISTIIA
+171 IISTSIA
-178 LVMAW
+178 LIMAW
-183 HKYGVWS
+183 RGHGVWS
-190 LVAQNVVYALFRS
+190 LVAQNVIYAFFRS
-203 LFLWLYS
+203 ILFWLYS

-217 FSFSKLK
+217 FSFAKLK

-270 DTPFSVLSD
+270 DTPFAVLSD
-279 TFRSVSMLVLSEIN
+279 TFRSVSMLILSEIN
-293 DQTERLRRVLSKL
+293 NQTERLRRVVSKL
-306 MKSMSFLS
+306 IKSIAFLS
-314 FPIAFI
+314 FPIALI

-329 VTLFG
+329 ATLFG
-334 EKWLPSVPYFQILCV
+334 EKWLASVPYFQILCI

-375 VEIVKRVILV
+375 VEIVKRIILVIL
-385 ALIIAFF
+385 IIGFF

-398 LAVSWVVYMYITLT
+398 LAVSWVIYMYITLT
-412 ISLFLSKKLVTYSLW
+412 ISLFLSKKLVDYSLW

-433 APYVSL
+433 TPYASL
-439 SFLAVMAAYFI
+439 SFLSMIAAYFA
-450 SSQISNSILSMFAAL
+450 SYHISNGILHMLTAL
-465 AVMGVVYL
+465 TVMGIVYL
-473 SLCRISNLEMTTE
+473 ALCRISNLEMTTE
-486 IKHYISSKRGKKNN
+486 IKQFVSSKRTKKKDD
-500 HGE
+500 EE

>member
-1 MLKRGLNKLNQKQQ
+1 
-15 QMSNTTLKKRTVI
+15 MSDATLKKRTI
-28 ALFWSF
+28 TALFWSF

-39 QKLIFLI
+39 QKVIFLI

-58 DYGIMGSLLIFVAFS
+58 DYGIMGSLLIFIAFS

-86 NRKKISTLEYSTVF
+86 NRKEIGTLEYSTVF
-100 YFNLAISLLLYVAL
+100 YFNLSISLLLYVAL
-114 FFSAP
+114 FLSAP
-119 LTAQLFHEPLLI
+119 LIARLFNEPLLI

-137 FLSLIFNGFSLIQT
+137 FLSLIFNGFSLIQMI
-151 VIFIKASDFKT
+151 IFIKASDFKT
-162 QTKANVAAL
+162 QTKANTAAL
-171 IISTIIA
+171 IISTSVA
-178 LVMAW
+178 LIMAS
-183 HKYGVWS
+183 KGYGVWA
-190 LVAQNVVYALFRS
+190 LVAQNVIYAFFRS
-203 LFLWLYS
+203 LFFWFYS

-217 FSFSKLK
+217 FSFAKLK

-270 DTPFSVLSD
+270 DTPFAVLSD
-279 TFRSVSMLVLSEIN
+279 TFRSVSMLILSEIN
-293 DQTERLRRVLSKL
+293 NQTERLRRVVSKL
-306 MKSMSFLS
+306 IKSIAFLS
-314 FPIAFI
+314 FPIALI

-329 VTLFG
+329 ATLFG
-334 EKWLPSVPYFQILCV
+334 EKWLPSVPYFQILCI

-375 VEIVKRVILV
+375 VEIVKRIILV
-385 ALIIAFF
+385 VLIIGFF

-398 LAVSWVVYMYITLT
+398 LAVSWVIYMYITLI
-412 ISLFLSKKLVTYSLW
+412 ISLFLSKKLVDYSLW

-433 APYVSL
+433 TPYASL
-439 SFLAVMAAYFI
+439 SFLSMLAAYFT
-450 SSQISNSILSMFAAL
+450 SYHISNGIVHMLTAL
-465 AVMGVVYL
+465 TVMGIVYL
-473 SLCRISNLEMTTE
+473 ALCRISNLEMTTE
-486 IKHYISSKRGKKNN
+486 IKQFVSSKRTKKKDD
-500 HGE
+500 EE

>member
-1 MLKRGLNKLNQKQQ
+1 
-15 QMSNTTLKKRTVI
+15 MSDPTLKKRTI
-28 ALFWSF
+28 TALFWSF

-39 QKLIFLI
+39 QKVIFLV

-86 NRKKISTLEYSTVF
+86 NRKEIGALEYSTVF
-100 YFNLAISLLLYVAL
+100 YFNMGISIFLYIAL

-119 LTAQLFHEPLLI
+119 LIAQLFNEPLLI

-137 FLSLIFNGFSLIQT
+137 FLSLIFNGFSLIQMI
-151 VIFIKASDFKT
+151 IFIKASDFKT
-162 QTKANVAAL
+162 QTKANTAAL
-171 IISTIIA
+171 IISTSIA
-178 LVMAW
+178 LIMAW
-183 HKYGVWS
+183 RGYGVWS
-190 LVAQNVVYALFRS
+190 LVAQNVIYAFFRS
-203 LFLWLYS
+203 LLFWIYS
-210 TWRPKKL
+210 SWRPKKL

-224 VFFAFSNKLL
+224 TFFAFSNKLL

-270 DTPFSVLSD
+270 DTPFAVLSD
-279 TFRSVSMLVLSEIN
+279 TFRSVSMLILSEIN
-293 DQTERLRRVLSKL
+293 DQTERLRRVVAKL
-306 MKSMSFLS
+306 IKSIAFLS

-329 VTLFG
+329 VTLFS
-334 EKWLPSVPYFQILCV
+334 EKWLPSVPYFQILCL
-349 GGAVSPFTFIL
+349 GGAVSPFSFIL

-375 VEIVKRVILV
+375 IEIVKRVILV
-385 ALIIAFF
+385 ILIVSFF

-398 LAVSWVVYMYITLT
+398 LAVSWVIYMYITLI
-412 ISLFLSKKLVTYSLW
+412 ISLILSKKLIAYSLW
-427 NFIKDA
+427 DFIKDA
-433 APYVSL
+433 SPYVLISL
-439 SFLAVMAAYFI
+439 LSVASAYFI
-450 SSQISNSILSMFAAL
+450 SFKLSNDILRMLTAMVVMTVAYLAL
-465 AVMGVVYL
+465 
-473 SLCRISNLEMTTE
+473 SHIFNLEMTTE
-486 IKHYISSKRGKKNN
+486 IRQFISSKKNRQK
-500 HGE
+500 

>member
-1 MLKRGLNKLNQKQQ
+1 
-15 QMSNTTLKKRTVI
+15 MSDTTLKKRTI
-28 ALFWSF
+28 TALFWSF

-39 QKLIFLI
+39 QKVIFLI

-58 DYGIMGSLLIFVAFS
+58 DYGIMGSLLIFIAFS

-86 NRKKISTLEYSTVF
+86 NRKEIGALEYSTVF

-114 FFSAP
+114 FISAP
-119 LTAQLFHEPLLI
+119 LIAQLFNEPLLI

-137 FLSLIFNGFSLIQT
+137 FLSLIFNGFSLIQMI
-151 VIFIKASDFKT
+151 IFIKASDFKT
-162 QTKANVAAL
+162 QTKANTAAL
-171 IISTIIA
+171 IISTSIA
-178 LVMAW
+178 LIMAW
-183 HKYGVWS
+183 RGHGVWS
-190 LVAQNVVYALFRS
+190 LVAQNVIYAFFRS
-203 LFLWLYS
+203 ILFWLYS

-217 FSFSKLK
+217 FSFAKLK

-270 DTPFSVLSD
+270 DTPFAVLSD
-279 TFRSVSMLVLSEIN
+279 TFRSVSMLILSEIN
-293 DQTERLRRVLSKL
+293 NQTERLRRVVAKL
-306 MKSMSFLS
+306 IKSIAFLS

-329 VTLFG
+329 ATLFG
-334 EKWLPSVPYFQILCV
+334 EKWLPSVPYFQILCI

-375 VEIVKRVILV
+375 VEIIKRIILV
-385 ALIIAFF
+385 ALIIGFF

-398 LAVSWVVYMYITLT
+398 LAVSWVIYMYITLI
-412 ISLFLSKKLVTYSLW
+412 ISLFLSKKLIAYSFWSFL
-427 NFIKDA
+427 KDVS
-433 APYVSL
+433 PYIGVSL
-439 SFLAVMAAYFI
+439 LAVFAAYFI
-450 SSQISNSILSMFAAL
+450 ASKISNNISSML
-465 AVMGVVYL
+465 ASMVMMGATYL
-473 SLCRISNLEMTTE
+473 ALCRIFNLEMTVE
-486 IKHYISSKRGKKNN
+486 IKQYISSKRQRKK
-500 HGE
+500 